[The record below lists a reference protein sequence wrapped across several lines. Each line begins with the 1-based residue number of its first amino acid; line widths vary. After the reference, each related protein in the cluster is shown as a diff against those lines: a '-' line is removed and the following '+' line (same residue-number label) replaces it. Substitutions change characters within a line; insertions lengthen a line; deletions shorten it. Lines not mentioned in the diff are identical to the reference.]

1 MNRVSL
7 AMLGA
12 LLALM
17 VNPLHAETIDRIVAV
32 VAGQVIML
40 SDVTA
45 ARELGLQSAD
55 GASDPV
61 RAVLSKLID
70 RELMIV
76 EVDRYAPPEP
86 DAASIDRQLATVR
99 ARFASAADL
108 QAVLARA
115 GIDEKHLRET
125 LRQDLR
131 IAAYLDQRFAAA
143 DPRRATLIADW
154 VTGLRRR
161 GDVVDL
167 YVSR

>member
-1 MNRVSL
+1 MTR
-7 AMLGA
+7 ARPA
-12 LLALM
+12 ILLLLVALM
-17 VNPLHAETIDRIVAV
+17 ATVARAETIDRIVAV

-86 DAASIDRQLATVR
+86 DTASIDRQLAAVR
-99 ARFASAADL
+99 ARFPTAADL

-115 GIDEKHLRET
+115 GIDEMHLRET

-131 IAAYLDQRFAAA
+131 FTAYLDQRFPPA
-143 DPRRATLIADW
+143 DPRRDSLVAEW

-161 GDVVDL
+161 GDIVDL
-167 YVSR
+167 YAGR